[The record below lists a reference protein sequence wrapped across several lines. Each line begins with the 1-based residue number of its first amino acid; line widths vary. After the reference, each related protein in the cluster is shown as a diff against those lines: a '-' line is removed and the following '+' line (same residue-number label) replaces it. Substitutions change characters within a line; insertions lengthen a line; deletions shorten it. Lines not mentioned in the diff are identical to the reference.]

1 MRMSKNFFA
10 LLIAAVVATTVP
22 AHAQEVPATF
32 GFTGSG
38 YGHGVGM
45 SQFGARSRAL
55 AGESASA
62 ILNYYYKDVQVAP
75 FVDTHTIRVN
85 IANLVKSISF
95 TTHSPGARLDV
106 YEGEPAA
113 TDQIQPIRSF
123 ESKKRAAFTIS
134 GQSVALAGVARGKVL
149 TLRWVGENALVTMNH
164 GTVATKYKYGYITI
178 KVVRGALAVTNTL
191 ALRDEYLWG
200 ISEVSSSWPAAML
213 EAQAIA
219 SRSFA
224 LSKLGVVRAAC
235 DCQVYSHISDQNFV
249 GFAKESEPRFGHLW
263 KQAVSRTIVDTTT
276 SLVVLSNGKP
286 AQTYFFS
293 SSGGA
298 TQTTLDA
305 WGTATPHTQ
314 SVPDSASVD
323 IKLNPRFA
331 SWSTTVTQEVIAKA
345 FLLPDVLTLEIISRN
360 QAGAVTFIAAT
371 STSGVTKRIRGDTF
385 RSRVK
390 LPSPWFA
397 LVGVENGIQSAP

>member
-1 MRMSKNFFA
+1 MYERAHLPMRMSKNFLA
-10 LLIAAVVATTVP
+10 LLISALITSAAP
-22 AHAQEVPATF
+22 AQAIEIPPTF
-32 GFTGSG
+32 EFTGSG

-45 SQFGARSRAL
+45 SQIGARSRAL
-55 AGESASA
+55 SGESATA
-62 ILNYYYKDVQVAP
+62 ILNYYYKDVQVVP

-85 IANLVKSISF
+85 IAHLVKSVAF
-95 TTHSPGARLDV
+95 TTHTPGARIDV
-106 YEGEPAA
+106 FDGDIGNSIQ
-113 TDQIQPIRSF
+113 TQPINSF
-123 ESKKRAAFTIS
+123 ATKKRATFT
-134 GQSVALAGVARGKVL
+134 VAGLSKGKAL
-149 TLRWVGENALVTMNH
+149 TLRWIGENPIITMTH

-178 KVVRGALAVTNTL
+178 KVVKGALEVTNTL
-191 ALRDEYLWG
+191 SLRDEYLWG
-200 ISEVSSSWPAAML
+200 ISEVPSSWPASML

-224 LSKLGVVRAAC
+224 LSKLSVIRPNC
-235 DCQVYSHISDQNFV
+235 DCQVFSHISDQNFV
-249 GFAKESEPRFGHLW
+249 GYSKESEPRFGRLW
-263 KQAVSRTIVDTTT
+263 KDAVSRTIIDTST

-305 WGTATPHTQ
+305 WGGPTAYTQ

-323 IKLNPRFA
+323 VKLNPRFA
-331 SWSTTVTQEVIAKA
+331 SWKASSTQELVAKA
-345 FLLPDVLTLEIISRN
+345 FLLPNVVSLEILSRN

-371 STSGVTKRIRGDTF
+371 SSDGVVKKIRGDTF
-385 RSRVK
+385 RSRAK

-397 LVGVENGIQSAP
+397 LVGVQN